1 MEQTDLIRESELRLI
16 NDILKSGK
24 DVRIQNT
31 KKGCRIVS
39 DTVTVLKRIE
49 TEDPGVAPAA
59 GRRVPRLPMR
69 N

>member
-49 TEDPGVAPAA
+49 TKDSAS
-59 GRRVPRLPMR
+59 R

>member
-1 MEQTDLIRESELRLI
+1 MEQADLIRESELRLI

-31 KKGCRIVS
+31 KNGGRIVS

-49 TEDPGVAPAA
+49 KKDSASK
-59 GRRVPRLPMR
+59 